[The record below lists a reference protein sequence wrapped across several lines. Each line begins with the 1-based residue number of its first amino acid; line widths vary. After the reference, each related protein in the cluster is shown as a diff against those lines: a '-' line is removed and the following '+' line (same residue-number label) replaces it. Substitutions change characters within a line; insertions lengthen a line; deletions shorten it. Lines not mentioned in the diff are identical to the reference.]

1 MALISNILNNEK
13 YAKYYH
19 RFGAIYERPEIK
31 ASLEVIFSVF
41 MVSILIF
48 LAIRPTL
55 TNLAALQK
63 KIADKEAT
71 SIKADKKLAQLFS
84 STEQIETNSA
94 NLNLFDFA
102 VPEKFSYFE
111 ILGRIEN
118 LAKTTGVEIGSLSTL
133 GINLTGQGVSTGPWA
148 TKILKSDAGGMTLIP
163 VDFQLLGSSE
173 QIKKF
178 LIEVE
183 NMDRLAVIKSVD
195 LTKEEGSTKGTAKV
209 KASGQISFY
218 LYGNKK

>member
-13 YAKYYH
+13 YARYYH

-31 ASLEVIFSVF
+31 ASLEVVFSVF
-41 MVSILIF
+41 MISVLIF

-84 STEQIETNSA
+84 STEQLETYSA
-94 NLNLFDFA
+94 NLALFDSA
-102 VPEKFSYFE
+102 VPEKFSYFD
-111 ILGRIEN
+111 IIGRIEN
-118 LAKTTGVEIGSLSTL
+118 LAEITGVEISTLSTL
-133 GINLTGQGVSTGPWA
+133 GVNLTDDSVSTGVWA
-148 TKILKSDAGGMTLIP
+148 AKILKKDANGMMTVP
-163 VDFQLLGSSE
+163 VDFQLSGKPE

-183 NMDRLAVIKSVD
+183 NMDRLAVMKSVD
-195 LTKEEGSTKGTAKV
+195 LSKEEGTAKGTAKV

-218 LYGNKK
+218 LYASKK